1 MSEGVKEKDNFK
13 KRQEDAKKKQAGEL
27 PPDLDQDGKM
37 INPHNP
43 DFITKVP
50 WYLGDSGPTLKHHN
64 VQKVDHFL
72 SLNESDQ
79 LIRSKLQ
86 TKQHNQRNKAVVF
99 RKGACKN
106 CGAMT
111 HKEKDCVE
119 RPRSSKRSA
128 WKSGTDI
135 AADEVILKMEDHGKV
150 AYDAKR
156 DQYQGYNPE
165 EHKKTVERFERLEAE
180 RKKFARKAREER
192 RVAAEEAKRAKQ
204 EKKKALK
211 AERKMKAATAT
222 GAAGT
227 ADVMCD
233 DLSDDGDEG
242 EGDSNSDSGSDYD
255 SDEDDSNDD
264 DEERGLNKEFLE
276 RDENAKDFQGRAAR
290 QGGVGGAQMKTTV
303 RNLRIRED
311 TPKYLYNLDLDSA
324 HYDPKSHSMRM
335 NPLPNENP
343 EDLQYAGD
351 NFVRHTG
358 DALKLA
364 QTQVLCWEMQARGED
379 IDILS
384 SGTQA
389 ELVQK
394 QFVEKKK
401 LLEQKRKQ
409 ELLDRYGAASSLAP
423 SSSSSSMQAYMSD
436 PRLRL
441 GQTETYQ
448 EYSSDGRVVKGP
460 GAGGGKAGGGTGSS
474 CTVRTKY
481 EEDMLDQNHTAV
493 WGSFYNTRSRRWGY
507 ACCHSTDRNCYCI
520 GEKGKELNARESNPL
535 LEAKQMLAK
544 SNSSSNE
551 KVGDSSS
558 SSSGSKSKGNSSQAQ
573 GLVSR
578 SDVYGEFDSSKGLAL
593 DEKKVRAAMERI
605 QREDQEQEER
615 QGQAKE
621 RGGQKQKRKADY
633 SSMSAEVEV
642 TPEEMEAYRRVKS
655 KKEDPMAAL
664 MASGELL
671 EYK

>member
-1 MSEGVKEKDNFK
+1 MAEVKEKDSFK
-13 KRQEDAKKKQAGEL
+13 KRQEDAKKKQSGEL

-72 SLNESDQ
+72 SLSESDQ
-79 LIRSKLQ
+79 LIQSKLQ
-86 TKQHNQRNKAVVF
+86 TKQLNQKNKALVF

-119 RPRSSKRSA
+119 RPRSSRKAA

-135 AADEVILKMEDHGKV
+135 AADEVVLKMEEHGKV

-156 DQYQGYNPE
+156 DQWQGYNPE
-165 EHKKTVERFERLEAE
+165 EHRKTVERYERLEAE
-180 RKKFARKAREER
+180 RKKHARKAKEEKR
-192 RVAAEEAKRAKQ
+192 QAAEEAKKAKLEKRRADK
-204 EKKKALK
+204 EKA
-211 AERKMKAATAT
+211 RAA
-222 GAAGT
+222 AASGGGT
-227 ADVMCD
+227 SSGGVVSDE
-233 DLSDDGDEG
+233 LSDDDIHA
-242 EGDSNSDSGSDYD
+242 DSNSDSGSDYD
-255 SDEDDSNDD
+255 SDEEDSD
-264 DEERGLNKEFLE
+264 DEGGHDREFLE
-276 RDENAKDFQGRAAR
+276 RDEQAKDFQGRAAR

-379 IDILS
+379 IDVLS

-401 LLEQKRKQ
+401 LLEEKKKQ
-409 ELLDRYGAASSLAP
+409 ELLDRYGVAP
-423 SSSSSSMQAYMSD
+423 SSLSSGASGGNNSSMQAYMSD

-448 EYSSDGRVVKGP
+448 EYSSDGRVIKGP
-460 GAGGGKAGGGTGSS
+460 GANKGGNASAGLTA
-474 CTVRTKY
+474 RTKY
-481 EEDMLDQNHTAV
+481 EEDVLDLNHTEV
-493 WGSFYNTRSRRWGY
+493 WGSFYNLRTRKWGY
-507 ACCHSTDRNCYCI
+507 GCCHSTDRNCYCI
-520 GEKGKELNARESNPL
+520 GAKGKELNARESNPL
-535 LEAKQMLAK
+535 IEAKQMLQK
-544 SNSSSNE
+544 SDSSASASSDKGQNSST
-551 KVGDSSS
+551 KDSSS
-558 SSSGSKSKGNSSQAQ
+558 KS
-573 GLVSR
+573 GLVNR
-578 SDVYGEFDSSKGLAL
+578 SDVYGEYDAKKGLAL
-593 DEKKVRAAMERI
+593 DEAKVRAAMERI
-605 QREDQEQEER
+605 QREEEER
-615 QGQAKE
+615 DQDEAAG
-621 RGGQKQKRKADY
+621 RGKSSGQKRKGGGY

-655 KKEDPMAAL
+655 KRDDPMAAL

-671 EYK
+671 EYKP

>member
-1 MSEGVKEKDNFK
+1 MAELKEKDNFK
-13 KRQEDAKKKQAGEL
+13 KRQEDAKKKQSGEL

-72 SLNESDQ
+72 SLSESDQ
-79 LIRSKLQ
+79 LIQSKLQ
-86 TKQHNQRNKAVVF
+86 TKQQNQRNKALVY

-119 RPRSSKRSA
+119 RPRSSKKAA
-128 WKSGTDI
+128 WKSGADI
-135 AADEVILKMEDHGKV
+135 AADEVVLKMEEHGKV

-156 DQYQGYNPE
+156 DQWQGYNPE
-165 EHKKTVERFERLEAE
+165 EHRKTVERFERLEAE
-180 RKKFARKAREER
+180 RKKHARKLKEEKR
-192 RVAAEEAKRAKQ
+192 LAAEEAKKVKL
-204 EKKKALK
+204 EKKRAEKAK
-211 AERKMKAATAT
+211 ARAAAASGASGGGGGDTAI
-222 GAAGT
+222 
-227 ADVMCD
+227 CD
-233 DLSDDGDEG
+233 DLSDDGKEG
-242 EGDSNSDSGSDYD
+242 GDSNSDSGSDYESDEED
-255 SDEDDSNDD
+255 SDDEAGND
-264 DEERGLNKEFLE
+264 REFLE
-276 RDENAKDFQGRAAR
+276 RDEQAKDFQGRAAR

-335 NPLPNENP
+335 NPLPHENP

-379 IDILS
+379 IDVLS

-401 LLEQKRKQ
+401 LLEEKKKK
-409 ELLDRYGAASSLAP
+409 ELLDRYGV
-423 SSSSSSMQAYMSD
+423 SSSSQSAGAGGSDSSMQAYMSD

-460 GAGGGKAGGGTGSS
+460 GASKGGVGGTL
-474 CTVRTKY
+474 TARTKY
-481 EEDMLDQNHTAV
+481 EEDVLDQNHTAV
-493 WGSFYNTRSRRWGY
+493 WGSFYNIRTRKWGY
-507 ACCHSTDRNCYCI
+507 GCCHSTDRNCYCI
-520 GEKGKELNARESNPL
+520 GAKGKELNALESNPL
-535 LEAKQMLAK
+535 LEAKQMLEKSNASTSDKQKDASSSKKTTAK
-544 SNSSSNE
+544 S
-551 KVGDSSS
+551 
-558 SSSGSKSKGNSSQAQ
+558 GSTKA
-573 GLVSR
+573 GLVNR
-578 SDVYGEFDSSKGLAL
+578 SDVYGEYDAKKGLEL
-593 DEKKVRAAMERI
+593 DESKVRAAMERI
-605 QREDQEQEER
+605 QREDNQDSEPVDR
-615 QGQAKE
+615 GSG
-621 RGGQKQKRKADY
+621 GGQKRKGGGY

-655 KKEDPMAAL
+655 KRDDPMAAL
-664 MASGELL
+664 MESGELL
-671 EYK
+671 EYKK